1 MEPCPHAEKI
11 REELRHCSAEKDA
24 QIDSLA
30 HQVNG
35 IRGDLMRL
43 DGDLKT
49 LTVSVKEMSLSIG
62 VIADNTTQFM
72 DVLHMYQN
80 VKGFSWV
87 VKNGAVALIGASAL
101 ITAIVFLAGV
111 KIHIGV

>member
-1 MEPCPHAEKI
+1 MNPHCPEAEKI
-11 REELRHCSAEKDA
+11 REELRQCSNEKDA

-35 IRGDLMRL
+35 IRGDLMRI

-49 LTVSVKEMSLSIG
+49 LTVSVKEMSQSLS
-62 VIADNTTQFM
+62 VIAANTTEFIE
-72 DVLHMYQN
+72 VTHLYQH

-87 VKNGAVALIGASAL
+87 VKNGAIALISAAAL
-101 ITAIVFLAGV
+101 VTAIIFMSGV
-111 KIHIGV
+111 KIHIG